1 MGLFGVAT
9 PSYKKVLS
17 ECSWR
22 VKWDN
27 HLAIAANA
35 RSVCAQTERLEDAQF
50 LKIFPRNQGT
60 GGLHQLQQR
69 KLRIQAAL
77 REQFV
82 VGALRD
88 DVAVLDDDDAVG
100 LLISNT
106 GHLKHGTV

>member
-1 MGLFGVAT
+1 MLNSSRF
-9 PSYKKVLS
+9 SLEIKV
-17 ECSWR
+17 R
-22 VKWDN
+22 
-27 HLAIAANA
+27 A
-35 RSVCAQTERLEDAQF
+35 
-50 LKIFPRNQGT
+50 
-60 GGLHQLQQR
+60 GLHQLQQR